1 MVPEIERQMDFYSH
15 TRTDGLTRR
24 MEKPFE
30 MTETFEDR
38 PDFLFYRHV
47 VYGKR
52 VKVSQSGGALE
63 QRPLQVTFSQ
73 QTGFNL

>member
-1 MVPEIERQMDFYSH
+1 MVPETERQMDFYSH
-15 TRTDGLTRR
+15 TRYDGLARR
-24 MEKPFE
+24 IEKPFE

-38 PDFLFYRHV
+38 TDFLFNRHV

-63 QRPLQVTFSQ
+63 QRPLQVT
-73 QTGFNL
+73 NML